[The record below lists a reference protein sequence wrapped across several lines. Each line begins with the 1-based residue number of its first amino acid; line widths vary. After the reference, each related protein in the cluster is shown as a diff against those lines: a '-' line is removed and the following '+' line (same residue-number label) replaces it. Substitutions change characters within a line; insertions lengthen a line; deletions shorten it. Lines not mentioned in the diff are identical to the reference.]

1 MCPAR
6 LARRVAF
13 HYKEPVALTRFARL
27 AWGTLGFNVLVM
39 AWGAYVRATFSGDG
53 CGSHWPLCNGEV
65 VPHPH
70 QVKTV
75 IELSHRVS
83 AGVGMALVYALTVWA
98 FRTRP
103 TGAVRRTAAWAS
115 VFVSM
120 EAVIGAVIVLFK
132 LVSHD
137 ESKARALSMCLHL
150 SNTFV
155 LLTWL
160 TLTAHYASGGAPMR
174 LEKQGVLAH
183 VARACFAGVMLLGVT
198 GAIAALGDTL
208 FPPHSLAEGLAQDLS
223 VSSHILLRLRA
234 LHPFGAVVVAVLLL
248 SFAAYVPPRGPA
260 SRRFA
265 RALSA
270 LVLTQLSLGVLNLV
284 LHAPVWMQLLHLVT
298 ADAVWVCLVMLS
310 ATSFATAGAGA
321 DAAPAREGVP
331 STST

>member
-1 MCPAR
+1 M
-6 LARRVAF
+6 
-13 HYKEPVALTRFARL
+13 ALTRFARL
-27 AWGTLGFNVLVM
+27 AWGTLGFNVLVI

-65 VPHPH
+65 VPHPQ

-83 AGVGMALVYALTVWA
+83 AGVGMALVYALAVWA
-98 FRTRP
+98 FRSRP
-103 TGAVRRTAAWAS
+103 RGDASRRTAAWAS

-174 LEKQGVLAH
+174 LEKQGVIAH
-183 VARACFAGVMLLGVT
+183 VARACFAGVLLLGVT

-223 VSSHILLRLRA
+223 VSSHLLLRLRA
-234 LHPFGAVVVAVLLL
+234 LHPFVAVIVAVLLL

-270 LVLTQLSLGVLNLV
+270 LVVVQLALGVLNLV
-284 LHAPVWMQLLHLVT
+284 LRAPVWMQLLHLVT

-310 ATSFATAGAGA
+310 ATSFVTAGAGA
-321 DAAPAREGVP
+321 DGERAGEAVP
-331 STST
+331 SAST

>member
-1 MCPAR
+1 M
-6 LARRVAF
+6 
-13 HYKEPVALTRFARL
+13 ALSRFARL

-53 CGSHWPLCNGEV
+53 CGSHWPLCNGELV
-65 VPHPH
+65 VHPH
-70 QVKTV
+70 QLKTV

-83 AGVGMALVYALTVWA
+83 AGVAMIFVYALTVWA
-98 FRTRP
+98 FRAEP
-103 TGAVRRTAAWAS
+103 KGAPVRRTSAWAS

-160 TLTAHYASGGAPMR
+160 TLTAHYASGGAPMQ
-174 LEKQGVLAH
+174 LKNQGVLAH
-183 VARACFAGVMLLGVT
+183 VARACYAGIAFLGVS

-208 FPPHSLAEGLAQDLS
+208 FPSHSLAEGLAQDLS
-223 VSSHILLRLRA
+223 VSSHVLLRLRA
-234 LHPFGAVVVAVLLL
+234 LHPFGAVFVAVLLL
-248 SFAAYVPPRGPA
+248 AFAAYVPPRSPA
-260 SRRFA
+260 SKRFA

-270 LVLTQLSLGVLNLV
+270 LVVLQLALGVLNIV
-284 LHAPVWMQLLHLVT
+284 LHAPVWMQLLHLMT
-298 ADAVWVCLVMLS
+298 ADAVWVCLVMLT
-310 ATSFATAGAGA
+310 ATSFVAE
-321 DAAPAREGVP
+321 DAARGPARAGEVVA
-331 STST
+331 SASS

>member
-1 MCPAR
+1 M
-6 LARRVAF
+6 
-13 HYKEPVALTRFARL
+13 ALSRFARL

-65 VPHPH
+65 VPHPQH
-70 QVKTV
+70 LKTV
-75 IELSHRVS
+75 VELSHRLS
-83 AGVGMALVYALTVWA
+83 AGVAMFLVYTLTVWA

-103 TGAVRRTAAWAS
+103 KGDAVRRTAAWAS

-174 LEKQGVLAH
+174 LANQGAVAH
-183 VARACFAGVMLLGVT
+183 LARACFAGVLFLGVS

-208 FPPHSLAEGLAQDLS
+208 FPNHSWAEGLAQDFS
-223 VSSHILLRLRA
+223 VSSHLLLRLRA
-234 LHPFGAVVVAVLLL
+234 LHPFGAIFVAVLLL

-260 SRRFA
+260 ARRFA
-265 RALSA
+265 RGLSA
-270 LVLTQLSLGVLNLV
+270 LVVTQLALGVLNLV

-310 ATSFATAGAGA
+310 ATTFVTIEAA
-321 DAAPAREGVP
+321 DAEDDSKSPYAMGGTGGAKPPVAG
-331 STST
+331 

>member
-1 MCPAR
+1 MTPS
-6 LARRVAF
+6 
-13 HYKEPVALTRFARL
+13 RFARF
-27 AWGTLGFNVLVM
+27 AWGTLAFNILVM

-65 VPHPH
+65 VPHP
-70 QVKTV
+70 QQLKTYV
-75 IELSHRVS
+75 ELSHRVS
-83 AGVGMALVYALTVWA
+83 AGVGMVLVYAMAVWA
-98 FRTRP
+98 FRTLGKGSP
-103 TGAVRRTAAWAS
+103 VRRTAAWAS

-137 ESKARALSMCLHL
+137 ESKARALSICLHL

-174 LEKQGVLAH
+174 LAKQGPLAH
-183 VARACFAGVMLLGVT
+183 LARACFAGVGFLGIS

-208 FPPHSLAEGLAQDLS
+208 FPARSLAEGLAQDLS
-223 VSSHILLRLRA
+223 VSSHLLLRLRA
-234 LHPFGAVVVAVLLL
+234 LHPLGAVFVAVLLL
-248 SFAAYVPPRGPA
+248 AFAAYVPPRGPA

-270 LVLTQLSLGVLNLV
+270 LVLTQLAFGVLNIV
-284 LHAPVWMQLLHLVT
+284 LQAPVWMQLLHLVT

-310 ATSFATAGAGA
+310 ATSFVATEADAEPAGARE
-321 DAAPAREGVP
+321 AAA
-331 STST
+331 SASS